1 MEYLLDKNNL
11 GDAVSPILYGSA
23 IGEGEV
29 QPKFL
34 RFSKDYEAGFLCAKE
49 SGAIPVPVFDFQ
61 KLPLGTEEFERET
74 IELIASV
81 LFYAKGDPDSP
92 FEKEAALAQKRV
104 EAGQSEPFPLSFLEI
119 HSPDRKEILY
129 FLRHYDAE
137 GGMIDLLQS
146 FSVRVIAEGEDVDYV
161 QVERTL
167 PACIDTC
174 GKFSLVK
181 RETMIE
187 TVGSSEEQ
195 GIAEAVLL
203 TAIEQNSHIVMASAD
218 TSDPSV
224 LSLRRLFA
232 ERLGDFSLKNIAPV
246 SKENGGGVMIGGE
259 KTTFL
264 IRNVAIRSKE
274 GELLYYHSFRDGAG
288 DWKSMN
294 GKPLSFNDRGELRL
308 EDDFIVLAGDYA
320 DVEIEVECKRLS
332 GRQCFTVGAGVRE
345 GLSYAVAVSYGKNE
359 GGYGVSFEKWV
370 DGVKVTSSFKG
381 RDAFVGYSGEGNR
394 VKLLYT
400 ENGLQASFYQFG
412 AWRPILDESTSKV
425 NERCFASATCT
436 EDDKVFFK
444 CVNAGE
450 EEEEAKLV
458 LRHFGEKT
466 KARLVR
472 FPCEQETCLPIADNK
487 LSVSVPPK
495 SAVLLVIE

>member
-1 MEYLLDKNNL
+1 MEYSLDKNNL
-11 GDAVSPILYGSA
+11 GDAVSPVLYGSA
-23 IGEGEV
+23 IGEGKV

-34 RFSKDYEAGFLCAKE
+34 RFAKDYEAGFLCAKE

-61 KLPLGTEEFERET
+61 KRPLGTEEFEKET
-74 IELIASV
+74 VDRIASV
-81 LFYAKGDPDSP
+81 LFYAKGDPGSS
-92 FEKEAALAQKRV
+92 FEKEAFLAQKRA
-104 EAGQSEPFPLSFLEI
+104 EAGQNEPFPLSMIEI
-119 HSPDRKEILY
+119 HSPDREEILY
-129 FLRHYDAE
+129 FLRHYDIE
-137 GGMIDLLQS
+137 GEMIDLLQT
-146 FSVRVIAEGEDVDYV
+146 FSVRVIAEGGDVEFV
-161 QVERTL
+161 QIERTL
-167 PACIDTC
+167 PACIDAC
-174 GKFSLVK
+174 GKIPLLK

-187 TVGSSEEQ
+187 TVGTSEGQ

-203 TAIEQNSHIVMASAD
+203 TAIEQNSRIVMASAD
-218 TSDPSV
+218 NSDPSV
-224 LSLRRLFA
+224 LSLRGLFA

-259 KTTFL
+259 KTSFL
-264 IRNVAIRSKE
+264 ICSVAIRSLK

-288 DWKSMN
+288 DWKPMKGES
-294 GKPLSFNDRGELRL
+294 LCFSDRGELRL
-308 EDDFIVLAGDYA
+308 DDGFIVLEGDYT

-332 GRQCFTVGAGVRE
+332 GRQCFTVGAGVRD
-345 GLSYAVAVSYGKNE
+345 GYAVAVSYGKNE
-359 GGYGVSFEKWV
+359 CGYGVCFEKWV
-370 DGVKVTSSFKG
+370 DGVKVASSFKG

-394 VKLLYT
+394 IKLRYT

-412 AWRPILDESTSKV
+412 AWHPILDESTCKV
-425 NERCFASATCT
+425 NGRSFASATCT

-444 CVNAGE
+444 CVNAGD

-472 FPCEQETCLPIADNK
+472 FPDEREICLSVMDNA

-495 SAVLLVIE
+495 SAILLVIE